1 MLGLMLNVWL
11 GLMLEYLASVG
22 LMLSVWLGLML
33 EYLASA
39 RANVESLARANARVF
54 G

>member
-1 MLGLMLNVWL
+1 MLGLMLK
-11 GLMLEYLASVG
+11 
-22 LMLSVWLGLML
+22 VWLGLML

-39 RANVESLARANARVF
+39 RANVECLARANARVF